1 MRRLFAFALAS
12 ALALALANPAA
23 AQTPRGD
30 LLVQLAR
37 VIGESHA
44 LRQLCE
50 GRQDQYWRER
60 MFGLLDAEAADD
72 AQRDRLSK
80 SYNSGYIAGQS
91 EFERCSTASR
101 DAETRTAAQGRDVAG
116 RLGQLPPTR

>member
-1 MRRLFAFALAS
+1 MRRLLSLVLVAAVALAS
-12 ALALALANPAA
+12 PAV
-23 AQTPRGD
+23 AQTTRSD

-72 AQRDRLSK
+72 ALRDRLSK
-80 SYNSGYIAGQS
+80 AFNAGFIAGQS

-101 DAETRTAAQGRDVAG
+101 EAETRAAAQGRDVAG
-116 RLGQLPPTR
+116 RLGQLPPAR